1 MATVAQSIEQTSI
14 NTIRTLAMDAVQAAN
29 SGHPGTPMALA
40 PVAYE
45 LWTKYLRYDPA
56 NPIWPNRDR
65 FVLSCGHASMLLYS
79 LIHLSGI
86 RELSADGQK
95 VLDQPALPLEEIK
108 RFRQWGSR
116 TPGHPEIKHTSGVET
131 TTGPLGQGCGNS
143 VGMAI
148 ASRWLA
154 ARYNK
159 PGFELFN
166 FNVWTICSDGDL
178 MEGVTNEAA
187 SNAGHLKLSN
197 LCWIYDDNHIT
208 IEGKTDLAFD
218 EDVATRFRG
227 LGWHVLAVQD
237 ANDLAAIDKAY
248 RGFLSHEGS
257 PTLIIVK
264 SIIGYGA
271 PTKAG
276 TAKAHGEPL
285 GDEEIAKAKE
295 FYGWP
300 SDKKFYVPPEVPNHF
315 HETLG
320 KRGAKLQ
327 SEWVSLF
334 KEYEAKYPELAA
346 ELWMI
351 QKAEL
356 PKGWDKDL
364 QTFPADAKGMASR
377 ISGGKSENAI
387 AKKVPWMLGGS
398 ADLAPSTKTLID
410 GESDLEANNP
420 GGRNMH
426 FGIREHGMVATV
438 NGMVLCGLRAFGATF
453 FVFSD
458 YCRPSLRLAA
468 IMKIPTIVVFTHDS
482 IGVGEDGP
490 THQPIEQLAAC
501 RAIPRLL
508 VLRPADANE
517 TAQCWRVAMLQTERP
532 AILCLTRQDLPTLD
546 RTKYAPATGVEKGGY
561 VLADAPGKGAPE
573 VILMSTGS
581 EVQYAVAAH
590 ETLNASGIRSRVVSL
605 PSFELFDEQ
614 PAAYRNEVLPPA
626 VTKRIGVEAGV
637 RQCWDK
643 YLGMEGAFVG
653 LDTYGA
659 SAPYQEVYKHRG
671 ITPEAIVAK
680 AREICGK

>member
-1 MATVAQSIEQTSI
+1 
-14 NTIRTLAMDAVQAAN
+14 
-29 SGHPGTPMALA
+29 
-40 PVAYE
+40 
-45 LWTKYLRYDPA
+45 
-56 NPIWPNRDR
+56 
-65 FVLSCGHASMLLYS
+65 
-79 LIHLSGI
+79 
-86 RELSADGQK
+86 
-95 VLDQPALPLEEIK
+95 
-108 RFRQWGSR
+108 
-116 TPGHPEIKHTSGVET
+116 
-131 TTGPLGQGCGNS
+131 
-143 VGMAI
+143 
-148 ASRWLA
+148 
-154 ARYNK
+154 
-159 PGFELFN
+159 
-166 FNVWTICSDGDL
+166 
-178 MEGVTNEAA
+178 
-187 SNAGHLKLSN
+187 
-197 LCWIYDDNHIT
+197 
-208 IEGKTDLAFD
+208 
-218 EDVATRFRG
+218 
-227 LGWHVLAVQD
+227 
-237 ANDLAAIDKAY
+237 
-248 RGFLSHEGS
+248 
-257 PTLIIVK
+257 
-264 SIIGYGA
+264 
-271 PTKAG
+271 
-276 TAKAHGEPL
+276 
-285 GDEEIAKAKE
+285 
-295 FYGWP
+295 
-300 SDKKFYVPPEVPNHF
+300 
-315 HETLG
+315 
-320 KRGAKLQ
+320 
-327 SEWVSLF
+327 
-334 KEYEAKYPELAA
+334 
-346 ELWMI
+346 
-351 QKAEL
+351 
-356 PKGWDKDL
+356 
-364 QTFPADAKGMASR
+364 MASR

-387 AKKVPWMLGGS
+387 AKNVPWMLGGS

-410 GESDLEANNP
+410 GESDLEANTP

-426 FGIREHGMVATV
+426 FGIREHGMVAVV

-561 VLADAPGKGAPE
+561 VLADAQGKGAPD

-590 ETLNASGIRSRVVSL
+590 ETLVASGIRSRVVSL

-614 PAAYRNEVLPPA
+614 PASYRNEVLPPA

-643 YLGMEGAFVG
+643 YLGMEGAFIG